1 MRLYRHTLE
10 IINLYA
16 VIVGSIKNSVWN
28 PVLYIVQRT
37 ESDVP
42 AKRLLYIFFFI
53 LPLYCIFTSLK

>member
-1 MRLYRHTLE
+1 MRLYRHSFE

-28 PVLYIVQRT
+28 PVFYIFQRT

-42 AKRLLYIFFFI
+42 AKRLLYIFFYNWR
-53 LPLYCIFTSLK
+53 LS